1 MPLQI
6 RRGNTAQR
14 QAIVPQA
21 GELVYDTDLGT
32 IYVGDGETAGGI
44 ASVNITPRDV
54 RDQAAG
60 IFTSGSH
67 TGISFTY
74 NGTAGTIDAV
84 VDPDLSNYQGVIRA
98 SAFNGSLVADDSS
111 LLVDAL
117 HGYINLNGTVKG
129 NIVPDADSAYDIG
142 TSGLR
147 FKDLYLSGSSLHLG
161 TATITSVGSAVNLP
175 AGSTVGGVAIGSGG
189 TGDGVIAGMNY
200 NINIVGDDSTLIVN
214 ATTKSITAAGGFT
227 GNLLGNTTG
236 DHNGYVYG
244 DVAGNVTGNLTG
256 DVLGNVTGNVKGN
269 VLATDSTTAYNA
281 TTKVFTGNLTGDVTG
296 NITGDVT
303 TTTLSVNGPFLTIEN
318 SVNTDISTIVRNIPE
333 PGNHTDVN
341 AITDGVYST
350 GTSYYISRGTLGTP
364 TAVQTADR
372 LVADIFFAHDGSN
385 YVPACIMGMGVDPF
399 ASVTTGAV
407 PGGISFTSISD
418 GNITHL
424 TKTFLMD
431 SRGYVG
437 INNGFNQPGATLDVN
452 GFAKLAV
459 LTSAPATPAEGMI
472 AIADGTSWNP
482 MGTGKKVVVAYLAGG
497 WRQMATAP

>member
-14 QAIVPQA
+14 QNIVPQA

-74 NGTAGTIDAV
+74 NGSEGTIDAV

-117 HGYINLNGTVKG
+117 HGYINLNGTVKS
-129 NIVPDADSAYDIG
+129 NVVPDSDSAYDIG

-161 TATITSVGSAVNLP
+161 SATITSVGSAVNLP

-189 TGDGVIAGMNY
+189 TGDGVVSGMNY

-214 ATTKSITAAGGFT
+214 ATTKSVSAAGGFT
-227 GNLLGNTTG
+227 GNL
-236 DHNGYVYG
+236 
-244 DVAGNVTGNLTG
+244 
-256 DVLGNVTGNVKGN
+256 TGNVNGN
-269 VLATDSTTAYNA
+269 VRTAA
-281 TTKVFTGNLTGDVTG
+281 
-296 NITGDVT
+296 I
-303 TTTLSVNGPFLTIEN
+303 SVAGAYLTIEN
-318 SVNTDISTIVRNIPE
+318 ATNTSISTIVRNIPE

-341 AITDGVYST
+341 AVTDGVYST

-372 LVADIFFAHDGSN
+372 LVADIYFAHDGST
-385 YVPACIMGMGVDPF
+385 YVPSCIMGMGVDPF

-407 PGGISFTSISD
+407 PGGISFTAISD

-431 SRGYVG
+431 SRGYIG
-437 INNGFNQPGATLDVN
+437 INNGFNQPGATLDIN

-459 LTSAPATPAEGMI
+459 LTAAPASPAEGMI
-472 AIADGTSWNP
+472 AIADGTTWDP
-482 MGTGKKVVVAYLAGG
+482 MSTGKKVVVAYLGGG

>member
-14 QAIVPQA
+14 QNIVPQA

-74 NGTAGTIDAV
+74 NGSEGTIDAV

-117 HGYINLNGTVKG
+117 HGYINLNGTVKS
-129 NIVPDADSAYDIG
+129 NVVPDSDSAYDIG

-161 TATITSVGSAVNLP
+161 SATITSVGSAVNLP

-189 TGDGVIAGMNY
+189 TGDGVVSGMNY

-214 ATTKSITAAGGFT
+214 ATTKSVSAAGGFT
-227 GNLLGNTTG
+227 GNITGNVLGNTTG
-236 DHNGYVYG
+236 NHK
-244 DVAGNVTGNLTG
+244 GNILANDLTSAYDADTKAFTGSLT
-256 DVLGNVTGNVKGN
+256 GNVTGNVNGN
-269 VLATDSTTAYNA
+269 VRTAA
-281 TTKVFTGNLTGDVTG
+281 
-296 NITGDVT
+296 I
-303 TTTLSVNGPFLTIEN
+303 SVAGAYLTIEN
-318 SVNTDISTIVRNIPE
+318 ATNTSISTIVRNIPE

-341 AITDGVYST
+341 AVTDGVYST

-372 LVADIFFAHDGSN
+372 LVADIYFAHDGST
-385 YVPACIMGMGVDPF
+385 YVPSCIMGMGVDPY

-407 PGGISFTSISD
+407 PGGISFTAISD

-431 SRGYVG
+431 SRGYIG
-437 INNGFNQPGATLDVN
+437 INNGFNQPGATLDIN

-459 LTSAPATPAEGMI
+459 LTAAPASPAEGMI
-472 AIADGTSWNP
+472 AIADGTTWDP
-482 MGTGKKVVVAYLAGG
+482 MSTGKKVVVAYLGGG

>member
-14 QAIVPQA
+14 QNIVPQA

-74 NGTAGTIDAV
+74 NGSEGTIDAV

-117 HGYINLNGTVKG
+117 HGYINLNGTVKS
-129 NIVPDADSAYDIG
+129 NVVPDSDSAYDIG

-161 TATITSVGSAVNLP
+161 SATITSVGSAVNLP

-189 TGDGVIAGMNY
+189 TGDGVVSGMNY

-214 ATTKSITAAGGFT
+214 ATTKSVSAAGGFT
-227 GNLLGNTTG
+227 GNITGNVLGNTTG
-236 DHNGYVYG
+236 NHK
-244 DVAGNVTGNLTG
+244 GNILANDLTSAYDADTKAFTGSLT
-256 DVLGNVTGNVKGN
+256 GNVTGNVNGN
-269 VLATDSTTAYNA
+269 VRTAA
-281 TTKVFTGNLTGDVTG
+281 
-296 NITGDVT
+296 I
-303 TTTLSVNGPFLTIEN
+303 SVAGAYLTIEN
-318 SVNTDISTIVRNIPE
+318 ATNTSISTIVRNIPE

-341 AITDGVYST
+341 AVTDGVYST

-372 LVADIFFAHDGSN
+372 LVADIYFAHDGST
-385 YVPACIMGMGVDPF
+385 YVPSCIMGMGVDPY

-407 PGGISFTSISD
+407 PGGISFTAISD
-418 GNITHL
+418 GDITHL

-431 SRGYVG
+431 SRGYIG
-437 INNGFNQPGATLDVN
+437 INNGFNQPGATLDIN

-459 LTSAPATPAEGMI
+459 LTAAPASPAEGMI
-472 AIADGTSWNP
+472 AIADGTTWDP
-482 MGTGKKVVVAYLAGG
+482 MSTGKKVVVAYLGGG